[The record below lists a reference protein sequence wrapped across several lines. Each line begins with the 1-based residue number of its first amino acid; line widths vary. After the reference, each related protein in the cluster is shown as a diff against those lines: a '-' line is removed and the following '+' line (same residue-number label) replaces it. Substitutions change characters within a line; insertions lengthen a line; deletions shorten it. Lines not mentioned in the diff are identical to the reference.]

1 MGTTYSLVTVVAF
14 GSALL
19 NTVSYIK
26 AVTALVFALD
36 ALTSH
41 CLKKL
46 YTLLFQHHLSQCFNV
61 SVTCG
66 SKVILRAC
74 IIELFQPLWIKVGNI
89 LIQLKKL

>member
-1 MGTTYSLVTVVAF
+1 MDTTCSLVIVVAF

-19 NTVSYIK
+19 NTVSHIK
-26 AVTALVFALD
+26 AVTVLVFALD

-46 YTLLFQHHLSQCFNV
+46 YTLLFQHHLSQGFNV
-61 SVTCG
+61 PVTCG

-74 IIELFQPLWIKVGNI
+74 IVELFQPLLIKVGNI